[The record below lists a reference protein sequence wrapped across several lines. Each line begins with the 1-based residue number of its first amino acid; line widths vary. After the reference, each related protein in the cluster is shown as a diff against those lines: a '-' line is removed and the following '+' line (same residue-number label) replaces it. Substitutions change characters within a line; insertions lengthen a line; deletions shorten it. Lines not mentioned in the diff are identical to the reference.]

1 MSRRRM
7 PSLNWL
13 RVFEAAARAESF
25 ARAAERLNMSAPA
38 VSQQIRALE
47 THLGKALFERRAQQV
62 ILTEAGRAFLPVV
75 SQSLAAVETTAATLF
90 GDPSHRTVTLQA
102 VTVLAM
108 SWLPEQVRAFESAH
122 PNVSVTLITG
132 NLLSDF
138 RTVLPGRE
146 PDLQIAFGSATDFP
160 DNAEPMFGE
169 TLSAVAR
176 DDIAR
181 SITHAD
187 GLSRHKLIEVAT
199 HRAGWHQILAREG
212 TVQIADMRFAM
223 VDTTPLALM
232 MAAQGDGLALARAP
246 ATDAMVAALRL
257 QPVPSLPVVS
267 GLQRYWMIQPQARP
281 IHRAALA
288 LKDWLLTQ
296 SQRQPSDLTP

>member
-1 MSRRRM
+1 M

-13 RVFEAAARAESF
+13 RVFEAAARTESF
-25 ARAAERLNMSAPA
+25 ARAAEQLNMSAPA

-47 THLGKALFERRAQQV
+47 GHLGNALFERRAQQV

-90 GDPSHRTVTLQA
+90 GDTSKHRVTLQA

-108 SWLPEQVRAFESAH
+108 SWLPKKIEGFEAAH

-132 NLLSDF
+132 NLLSEF

-160 DNAEPMFGE
+160 ESAVPLFGE
-169 TLSAVAR
+169 TLSAVASDEVAR
-176 DDIAR
+176 DVATVLDLR
-181 SITHAD
+181 
-187 GLSRHKLIEVAT
+187 RFKLLEVAT

-212 TVQIADMRFAM
+212 DVRFDEMQFLM
-223 VDTTPLALM
+223 VDNTPLSLM
-232 MAAQGDGLALARAP
+232 MAAQGLGVALARAP
-246 ATDAMVAALRL
+246 ASDAMVAALRL
-257 QPVPSLPVVS
+257 ERVACLGSVAGQ
-267 GLQRYWMIQPQARP
+267 QRYWMIQPEAQAT
-281 IHRAALA
+281 HRATLA
-288 LKDWLLTQ
+288 LKDWLIDQ
-296 SQRQPSDLTP
+296 AMAEISS